1 MADILINIY
10 ALILWMTL
18 FQALLFAILLIVR
31 AIRESIYSDFILG
44 GLVALLGLSTLPH
57 LLGWLS
63 IGILWNDYTFLPWN
77 GLELAILP
85 TAYLFLLSRLNSNWR
100 LKGRDLTHYWL
111 YFIYFFYHLI
121 VGLQGKTYAKW
132 WWFEVNNRY
141 NVDAVFSVLNV
152 LLFIFYIKQFLTT
165 YKKYQV
171 WSANRY
177 SDLPPLSISWIRNF
191 LIGYLAYAAIDISLT
206 IMELYM
212 GAQYDKMAWA
222 YCATLILTYYISI
235 YGLYNKPVA
244 QVEFPIE
251 PQLSEEKTEKMA
263 VETEKMPYSAAE
275 IADWRTRI
283 EDYLTTQ
290 KTYLNPDLRLAEL
303 SQHFKINISTL
314 STLIN
319 ICFDK
324 NFNDFVNT
332 YRIDL
337 FKSKIDAGL
346 LTQFTLLS
354 LAYESGFNSK
364 TTFNRAFKKHTGVS
378 PSEFIAQKPV
388 KSGE

>member
-1 MADILINIY
+1 MADTLVNVY
-10 ALILWMTL
+10 ALILLMTL
-18 FQALLFAILLIVR
+18 FQAFLFAILLIIR
-31 AIRESIYSDFILG
+31 AIRENIYSNFILG
-44 GLVALLGLSTLPH
+44 GLIILLGLSTLPH

-85 TAYLFLLSRLNSNWR
+85 TAYLFLLSRLNSHWR
-100 LKGRDLTHYWL
+100 LKPVHLKHYWL
-111 YFIYFFYHLI
+111 YIIYFFYHMI
-121 VGLQGKTYAKW
+121 IGLQGKTYAKW

-141 NVDAVFSVLNV
+141 NLDAVFSVLNV
-152 LLFIFYIKQFLTT
+152 LLFVFYVKQFLAT
-165 YKKYQV
+165 YKTYQV

-191 LIGYLAYAAIDISLT
+191 LIGYLAYAAIDIGLT
-206 IMELYM
+206 IMELCI

-222 YCATLILTYYISI
+222 YFSTLILTYYISI
-235 YGLYNKPVA
+235 YGLYNKPIA
-244 QVEFPIE
+244 QLEFPIE
-251 PQLSEEKTEKMA
+251 TDLQTEK
-263 VETEKMPYSAAE
+263 VENQGIEIVKMPYSDAE
-275 IADWRTRI
+275 IADWRIRI
-283 EDYLTTQ
+283 EDYLATQ
-290 KTYLNPDLRLAEL
+290 KLYLNPDLRLAEL

-319 ICFDK
+319 LCFDK
-324 NFNDFVNT
+324 NFNDFVNA

-337 FKSKIDAGL
+337 FKRKIEAGL
-346 LTQFTLLS
+346 LEQFTLLS

-378 PSEFIAQKPV
+378 PSEFIAQKRV